1 MLGKAD
7 KDKVRH
13 KTEKGTVIMR
23 KRLALLLTGTML
35 AMTVL
40 TACGGKSNTKTDDMM
55 TTTAADTGMKEE
67 SDAMDTT
74 DMADGGLKGDITFW
88 HSFTQGP
95 RLEVIQATADQFMKD
110 NPDVKITIETFSWGD
125 FYTKWTTGLASGN
138 VPDMSTALPGH
149 VVEMMDADALIPV
162 DDVIDSIGRDKFAAA
177 TLSEGAKDGNC
188 YSLPLYSHA
197 QVMWYRKDLLKAAG
211 LEVPKTWDEFAAAA
225 KALTKDGVYGCSFPC
240 GSGDL
245 MGTRFL
251 NFYVR
256 SGGGSLLTDDL
267 KADLTSDLALDGIRF
282 WLDIYENCS
291 PKDSVNYVALDQ
303 ANLYYQGKT
312 AFDFNSGFQIGG
324 VETNSP
330 DLVDQIDCAP
340 IPKIH
345 ADDPDYGIETS
356 NIPMV
361 VWKNSKHPEI
371 CKAFIQKLYEKD
383 TYIKFLEATP
393 VGMLPSITGIADSPE
408 YQANETVQKFSNA
421 EKVIS
426 EAVGK
431 GTAIGFEHGPSVE
444 AGLLTSQGI
453 IEGMFQD
460 IITNG
465 TDVEKAAQAAQDQLN
480 DIFSAVQ

>member
-1 MLGKAD
+1 MK
-7 KDKVRH
+7 
-13 KTEKGTVIMR
+13 
-23 KRLALLLTGTML
+23 KRLALLLAGTML
-35 AMTVL
+35 ASTLL
-40 TACGGKSNTKTDDMM
+40 TACGGGTASTGNTPAGDTKAASG
-55 TTTAADTGMKEE
+55 TAT
-67 SDAMDTT
+67 
-74 DMADGGLKGDITFW
+74 ADGALEGEITFW
-88 HSFTQGP
+88 HSFTQGA
-95 RLEVIQATADQFMKD
+95 RLDVIQETADQFMQD
-110 NPDVKITIETFSWGD
+110 NPGVKINIETFSWGD

-149 VVEMMDADALIPV
+149 VVEMMDADALVSV
-162 DDVIDSIGRDKFAAA
+162 DGVIDGIGREKFAAA
-177 TLSEGAKDGNC
+177 PLSEGEKDGVC

-197 QVMWYRKDLLKAAG
+197 QVMWYRKDLLADAG

-225 KALTKDGVYGCSFPC
+225 KTLTKDSVYGCSFPC
-240 GSGDL
+240 GSSDL
-245 MGTRFL
+245 MATRFL

-267 KADLTSDLALDGIRF
+267 QADLTSDLALDGIRF

-291 PKDSVNYVALDQ
+291 PKDSVNYAVLDQ

-324 VETNSP
+324 VQTNSP

-340 IPKIH
+340 IPKIN

-356 NIPMV
+356 NIPLV
-361 VWKNSKHPEI
+361 IWKNSKHPEI
-371 CKAFIQKLYEKD
+371 CEAFIQKLYEKE

-393 VGMLPSITGIADSPE
+393 VGMLPSISGIADTAE
-408 YQANETVQKFSNA
+408 YQANEIVQKFTGA
-421 EKVIS
+421 VDVIS
-426 EAVGK
+426 AAVDK
-431 GTAIGFEHGPSVE
+431 GTAIGFEHGPSVQ

-465 TDVEKAAQAAQDQLN
+465 TDVEKAAQAAEDQLN
-480 DIFSAVQ
+480 DVFSTVE